1 MQVYVWISA
10 VRMIKNVTTTYDAQS
25 SDYLSWRLDANTVDR
40 SYEVCSQTY
49 DTGHRNQT
57 QSSDTE
63 EGLAERKSTVT
74 WDRHLDWTFD

>member
-1 MQVYVWISA
+1 MQVCVWISA
-10 VRMIKNVTTTYDAQS
+10 DQVDAEWITYNAQS
-25 SDYLSWRLDANTVDR
+25 SDYLSWRLNANTVDR
-40 SYEVCSQTY
+40 SHEVCGQTD

-74 WDRHLDWTFD
+74 WNRHLGCFC